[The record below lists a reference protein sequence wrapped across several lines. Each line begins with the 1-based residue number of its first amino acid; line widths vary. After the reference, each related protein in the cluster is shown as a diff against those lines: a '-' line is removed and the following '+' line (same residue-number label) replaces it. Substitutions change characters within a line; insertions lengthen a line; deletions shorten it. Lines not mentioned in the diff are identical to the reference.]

1 MPDLCNE
8 PGVNAWFQLIP
19 APRNCRHSWSGVG
32 RTLRMMCLSQSNH
45 IQSMRQQMMRDL
57 NFLDMR
63 GMTQFAFYKRRS
75 IQKPHLNP
83 YSDS

>member
-1 MPDLCNE
+1 
-8 PGVNAWFQLIP
+8 
-19 APRNCRHSWSGVG
+19 
-32 RTLRMMCLSQSNH
+32 
-45 IQSMRQQMMRDL
+45 MMRDL